1 MGIKKA
7 RKSEDRERERGKKTG
22 VGKKKKEK
30 KKESVDIMERK
41 EGEKQRN
48 KLTVMTF
55 CIRMR
60 AIVSTLIMPFF

>member
-1 MGIKKA
+1 MGIKKE
-7 RKSEDRERERGKKTG
+7 RRRVRERGKKKG
-22 VGKKKKEK
+22 VGKKKEEE

-55 CIRMR
+55 CFRMR
-60 AIVSTLIMPFF
+60 AIVSTLFMPLF